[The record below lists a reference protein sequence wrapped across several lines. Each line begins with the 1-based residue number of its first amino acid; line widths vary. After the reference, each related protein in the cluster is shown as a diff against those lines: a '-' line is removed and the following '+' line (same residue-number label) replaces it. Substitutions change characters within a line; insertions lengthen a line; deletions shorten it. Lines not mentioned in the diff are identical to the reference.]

1 MYCECPHKEYH
12 GTQITLKTWTRSG
25 KIRQISET
33 SLEQFDAIEASK
45 PEINVKKPKR
55 VHRKRIQSQY
65 RQKRPKLTQY
75 RVKKVQ
81 ESGSGSDS
89 VNRDSISSNEPSE
102 ECKFD
107 SVCSLDTTEFQPL
120 LCSTPTQIMS
130 VENFQAEVSDAS
142 DSEISS
148 ATISSPSC
156 EEEKL
161 YQGSLLTV
169 TNFRSNL
176 LSIADEHAF
185 SERAQQSVLRLVEST
200 LPPSNNLPSFH
211 SIRNSY
217 QLTDFSEKRN
227 SEGVYFH
234 LSLEKQIVN
243 LLSKNSDLLAAPLCQ
258 LLNEFPGLTSS
269 ENVLFLHVVLST
281 DGVSPYNSKH
291 FSLYPVFLML
301 LNLPIK
307 RRVQFNN
314 LILAS
319 LFGGEKKPD
328 CVELMSNVVNFF
340 EKYKDVN
347 DLYLSLNFPHK
358 VLSLLS
364 NNIW

>member
-1 MYCECPHKEYH
+1 M
-12 GTQITLKTWTRSG
+12 
-25 KIRQISET
+25 
-33 SLEQFDAIEASK
+33 
-45 PEINVKKPKR
+45 
-55 VHRKRIQSQY
+55 
-65 RQKRPKLTQY
+65 
-75 RVKKVQ
+75 
-81 ESGSGSDS
+81 
-89 VNRDSISSNEPSE
+89 
-102 ECKFD
+102 
-107 SVCSLDTTEFQPL
+107 
-120 LCSTPTQIMS
+120 
-130 VENFQAEVSDAS
+130 
-142 DSEISS
+142 
-148 ATISSPSC
+148 
-156 EEEKL
+156 
-161 YQGSLLTV
+161 TV

-176 LSIADEHAF
+176 LSSADEHAF
-185 SERAQQSVLRLVEST
+185 SERALQSVLTLVEST

-217 QLTDFSEKRN
+217 QLTEKRN

-258 LLNEFPGLTSS
+258 LLNESPGLTSS

-291 FSLYPVFLML
+291 FSLYPVFLIF

-340 EKYKDVN
+340 EKYKEVN
-347 DLYLSLNFPHK
+347 DLHLSLNFPHK